1 MSSNAVKTCP
11 FMANRLN
18 KKSNVVKSSG
28 SFYLPGFALLI
39 PLIGMAC
46 VTLMGGASPA
56 TVQPS
61 GTATE
66 DSMTFVD
73 QNKLYQIDIPAD
85 WSYVQ
90 MIDGED
96 NYYYI
101 DRFTSPDGKA
111 LIENITYD
119 DGRVFKGNQ
128 LSKFALRLL
137 NNFYSKTGK
146 AGDIKISGDSLMEDG
161 RERLTWTSKSGGYSG
176 LSFLD
181 TRGESTFLLLTV
193 KWDNETEVAYYDL
206 LFNVA
211 ASYRIP

>member
-1 MSSNAVKTCP
+1 
-11 FMANRLN
+11 MAIRLN
-18 KKSNVVKSSG
+18 RRSNVVKSSG

-46 VTLMGGASPA
+46 VTLMGGDSPA
-56 TVQPS
+56 TLQPP
-61 GTATE
+61 GNAANGLATF
-66 DSMTFVD
+66 TD
-73 QNKLYQIDIPAD
+73 QNKLYQIDVPAD
-85 WSYVQ
+85 WDYVQ
-90 MIDGED
+90 MVDGED

-111 LIENITYD
+111 LIENIAYD
-119 DGRVFKGNQ
+119 DGRVFKGSQ

-137 NNFYSKTGK
+137 NTFYSNTGQV
-146 AGDIKISGDSLMEDG
+146 GDIRISGDSVMNDG
-161 RERLTWTSKSGGYSG
+161 RERLTWTSKSGDYSG

-193 KWDNETEVAYYDL
+193 KWDNETEVTYGDL
-206 LFNVA
+206 LSNVV